1 MPVLKTESDR
11 LWRLTHR
18 RSLFHRSARLRYVSE
33 LGDLVKDRLYDAS
46 RMLGD
51 EEDRVAELL
60 GLPVAPRLSLV
71 DEESASQITGHER
84 AQLALERRERQQE
97 HEAEEKADAEQEQ
110 EQDGSE
116 DWRSGERPHHDG
128 R

>member
-1 MPVLKTESDR
+1 MPLWKADSDR

-33 LGDLVKDRLYDAS
+33 LGGLVKDRLYDAS

-60 GLPVAPRLSLV
+60 GLPDAPRLSLV

-84 AQLALERRERQQE
+84 AALAFERRQRQQRARE
-97 HEAEEKADAEQEQ
+97 REREEEDSK
-110 EQDGSE
+110 
-116 DWRSGERPHHDG
+116 DWRSGERPG
-128 R
+128 RDSR